1 MLLNDSM
8 VEKFV
13 GVRGG
18 NNETSMAEKFV
29 SNVDSYCQLFKK
41 KEKKETTRQTT
52 RELFFFRGGEGRRLV
67 QVSGYFVAINTEH
80 VQDITA

>member
-1 MLLNDSM
+1 MA
-8 VEKFV
+8 EKFV
-13 GVRGG
+13 GVRRVTMKRVRLR
-18 NNETSMAEKFV
+18 NLYQMLTVTVNFS
-29 SNVDSYCQLFKK
+29 KK
-41 KEKKETTRQTT
+41 KKETTRQTT